1 MHYYLQQNQ
10 TQPRLTI
17 FVTYNSLVTEITAG
31 LSGRGRCPVNARIK
45 ERRAAKMKK
54 RNLLNRNKSLKL
66 CVCSLLALAFLSTN
80 VGLPGQPKLIDV
92 YYQDAYLTAA
102 TDVRI
107 SLQNPIAK
115 PRLTERDTRVWVPI
129 ELAPHDGLCDPVAAD
144 YSMRDLSFPVLL
156 KMPESVLVVD
166 IPEPEPMPVLLYVS
180 FVAAF
185 GLVGFFVPAPAAIR
199 PLRRH
204 RPIPVLGSHKV

>member
-1 MHYYLQQNQ
+1 
-10 TQPRLTI
+10 
-17 FVTYNSLVTEITAG
+17 
-31 LSGRGRCPVNARIK
+31 
-45 ERRAAKMKK
+45 MKK
-54 RNLLNRNKSLKL
+54 RNLLNRNKYLRL

-92 YYQDAYLTAA
+92 YYQQANITAA

-115 PRLTERDTRVWVPI
+115 PGLADRDTRVWVPI

-144 YSMRDLSFPVLL
+144 YSMRDVSYPVLL
-156 KMPESVLVVD
+156 NLPESFVVVNMPE
-166 IPEPEPMPVLLYVS
+166 PKPMPVLLYVS

-185 GLVGFFVPAPAAIR
+185 GLVGFFVPAPFPVR
-199 PLRRH
+199 PMRRH
-204 RPIPVLGSHKV
+204 RSAPGLRSH